1 MWYGEARYEREAS
14 SRQQGTLLNGAGRV
28 SLVLQ
33 ISKGTEGVRHAEV

>member
-1 MWYGEARYEREAS
+1 MCGMEKPGRKEAS

-33 ISKGTEGVRHAEV
+33 ISKGD